1 MSKLIPMDE
10 AARILGM
17 TVEQLSELRSNN
29 EIFGYKDGSNWKFKM
44 SELERVGSELNIT
57 LNTSEAAQVADDIS
71 ESFGFDLADSGEGL
85 LDEDESEVVEDLDSA
100 EYVEDSSV
108 ELLNPVDSGLAVT
121 SDKDKINIDGDQ
133 ELQLADSGILETGP
147 SSTSN
152 SLDDQAVTLESASDK
167 SVLDDDDD
175 QLSFGSSSL
184 SLASESSK
192 KLAEALDEEEQSGDT
207 GKLLSAAGDDDFAL
221 PEDDFTFADD
231 SGSFED
237 SAELSSDFEDSG
249 ALILDDSDSST
260 EITLEANESGINL
273 SASASGISLD
283 DSAPLDLGMSDIDEL
298 ELPGDDDD
306 MIVLDDAAS
315 PDAATMMLQE
325 DDFDLTPLEP
335 SMDDDDS
342 SGSQVI
348 ALEDSEIYADD
359 SAATILGESGDFASQ
374 PQMLDDGLAAG
385 APGAYTPD
393 NAYDALA
400 TGAQPYGQPGMVAP
414 AALPEAPYS
423 FAQVAA
429 LSAAALLMGLGSMI
443 AYNLAQNLWMPQ
455 DYVLGSSIV
464 DFFIDLANWN

>member
-44 SELERVGSELNIT
+44 SELERVGGELDIT
-57 LNTSEAAQVADDIS
+57 LNTSEAAKVADEIS
-71 ESFGFDLADSGEGL
+71 ESFGFDLSDSSGALLDDDDSEGSLVEELDSG
-85 LDEDESEVVEDLDSA
+85 D
-100 EYVEDSSV
+100 YMEDSSV
-108 ELLNPVDSGLAVT
+108 ELLNPA
-121 SDKDKINIDGDQ
+121 DKGISISSPDEAISLDDDDD
-133 ELQLADSGILETGP
+133 LQLADSGILASG
-147 SSTSN
+147 TSKN
-152 SLDDQAVTLESASDK
+152 LGEPEPLSDNI
-167 SVLDDDDD
+167 LDDDDE
-175 QLSFGSSSL
+175 LSFGSSSL

-192 KLAEALDEEEQSGDT
+192 KMSADDEASSSDT
-207 GKLLSAAGDDDFAL
+207 GKKLTGGDDDFSL
-221 PEDDFTFADD
+221 PEDDFTFSDD

-237 SAELSSDFEDSG
+237 SAELSSDFDDSG

-273 SASASGISLD
+273 SASASGISLE
-283 DSAPLDLGMSDIDEL
+283 DSAPLDLGMSDIDDL
-298 ELPGDDDD
+298 ELPADDDD

-335 SMDDDDS
+335 SMDEDDS

-359 SAATILGESGDFASQ
+359 SAATILGDSGDFASQ
-374 PQMLDDGLAAG
+374 PQMLDAGLSDPAVG
-385 APGAYTPD
+385 GFEP

-400 TGAQPYGQPGMVAP
+400 TGNMQPGYGPGGVQMQP
-414 AALPEAPYS
+414 AALPERPYS
-423 FAQVAA
+423 IAQVAA
-429 LSAAALLMGLGSMI
+429 LGCLAALMGLGAMV
-443 AYNLAQNLWMPQ
+443 AYNLTQNLWVPQ
-455 DYVLGSSIV
+455 DSALGSGV
-464 DFFIDLANWN
+464 VQFFIDFFDMK

>member
-1 MSKLIPMDE
+1 MSNLIPMAE
-10 AARILGM
+10 AAQILGM

-29 EIFGYKDGSNWKFKM
+29 EIFGYKDGVNWKFKM
-44 SELERVGSELNIT
+44 SELERVAGELDIS
-57 LNTSEAAQVADDIS
+57 LNLSEAAKVADDIS
-71 ESFGFDLADSGEGL
+71 ESFGFDLADSKELL
-85 LDEDESEVVEDLDSA
+85 LDDDDSADLVEDLDSA
-100 EYVEDSSV
+100 EYTEDSSV
-108 ELLNPVDSGLAVT
+108 ELLNPVDKGLSVG
-121 SDKDKINIDGDQ
+121 SDSDALSLDDDDEIS
-133 ELQLADSGILETGP
+133 LADSGFLEG
-147 SSTSN
+147 SEGTSK
-152 SLDDQAVTLESASDK
+152 SLDPTIESSISLSDNI
-167 SVLDDDDD
+167 LDDDDD
-175 QLSFGSSSL
+175 ELSFGSSSL
-184 SLASESSK
+184 SLASESSR
-192 KLAEALDEEEQSGDT
+192 Q
-207 GKLLSAAGDDDFAL
+207 LSQAASATDGLRAKDDDDFEL

-325 DDFDLTPLEP
+325 DDFDLTPLEA

-359 SAATILGESGDFASQ
+359 SSATILGESGFQSP
-374 PQMLDDGLAAG
+374 PQMLDDSMGAAGGFQPNAYDDFAATAGQPGYAAG
-385 APGAYTPD
+385 AA
-393 NAYDALA
+393 
-400 TGAQPYGQPGMVAP
+400 MAP
-414 AALPEAPYS
+414 QALPERPYS
-423 FAQVAA
+423 IWQV
-429 LSAAALLMGLGSMI
+429 LSLSMATVLMGTGAMV

-455 DYVLGSSIV
+455 DTVLGSGIV
-464 DFFIDLANWN
+464 NFFIDLAGMK

>member
-1 MSKLIPMDE
+1 MSNLIPMDE

-44 SELERVGSELNIT
+44 SELERVAGELNIT

-71 ESFGFDLADSGEGL
+71 ESFGFDLADSA
-85 LDEDESEVVEDLDSA
+85 EDLIEDQGDALVEDLDSA

-108 ELLNPVDSGLAVT
+108 ELLNPADSGLKIKSTDDAVKL
-121 SDKDKINIDGDQ
+121 DNDDEI
-133 ELQLADSGILETGP
+133 QLADSGLI
-147 SSTSN
+147 
-152 SLDDQAVTLESASDK
+152 DKASRN
-167 SVLDDDDD
+167 VLDGDEEPVGSSLKLADDNVLDGDDDEA
-175 QLSFGSSSL
+175 LSFGSSSL
-184 SLASESSK
+184 SLASETSQ
-192 KLAEALDEEEQSGDT
+192 KLADNLPAKSAEALGGRGE
-207 GKLLSAAGDDDFAL
+207 DDFAL

-237 SAELSSDFEDSG
+237 SAELSSDFDDSG

-273 SASASGISLD
+273 SPSATGISSIA
-283 DSAPLDLGMSDIDEL
+283 DSEPLDLGMSDIDNL
-298 ELPGDDDD
+298 ELPADDDD

-315 PDAATMMLQE
+315 PDAQTMMLQE

-348 ALEDSEIYADD
+348 ALEDSEIYADE
-359 SAATILGESGDFASQ
+359 SAATILGDSMSQ
-374 PQMLDDGLAAG
+374 SLVDGGAMAAPDAG
-385 APGAYTPD
+385 FVPD

-400 TGAQPYGQPGMVAP
+400 TGQDPYAQPGMTGPAP
-414 AALPEAPYS
+414 LPEAPYS
-423 FAQVAA
+423 IGQV
-429 LSAAALLMGLGSMI
+429 LSLSVATILMGLGSMV

-455 DYVLGSSIV
+455 DTVLGSSV
-464 DFFIDLANWN
+464 VNFFIDLANWN